1 MENKRYLDKVLEHLV
16 RSTKID
22 YEDEKLFTPFLSPS
36 LPSSSPPFTFPPLPF
51 FSHHCKNTYGL
62 TDDEILYVWK
72 EYKDIILEKIN
83 Q

>member
-1 MENKRYLDKVLEHLV
+1 MNDKKYLDKVIKHLV

-36 LPSSSPPFTFPPLPF
+36 PLSFFPSLIYFFSF